1 MKGLALRSRLSGAG
15 FKPLHV
21 AAVKSR
27 GDERWSQSERMYLKQ
42 VWIRE
47 TNVSEPS
54 MTRRKPF
61 NCRQNQ
67 GRVVLLGQVCRKP
80 DYWGGAGN
88 GQTLNRRHRASPSP
102 DNLIRALVWNCGNQ
116 SFRCQGKSSSS
127 KSYKAKSPK
136 RNTGTD
142 RPVRAMKTGSAVRA
156 KRTDRA
162 AAFRIQLA
170 TGGDA

>member
-1 MKGLALRSRLSGAG
+1 MKGSTLRSRLSGAG
-15 FKPLHV
+15 FKPLH
-21 AAVKSR
+21 AASVKSR
-27 GDERWSQSERMYLKQ
+27 GGERWSQSERMYLKQ

-54 MTRRKPF
+54 MTRRKPY

-67 GRVVLLGQVCRKP
+67 GRKVLLGRACRIP
-80 DYWGGAGN
+80 DYRAGDDRRIGGV
-88 GQTLNRRHRASPSP
+88 
-102 DNLIRALVWNCGNQ
+102 NLIRALVWNCGNQ

-127 KSYKAKSPK
+127 KSYEAKSPK

-142 RPVRAMKTGSAVRA
+142 RPVRAMKTGNAVGA
-156 KRTDRA
+156 KRTGQA
-162 AAFRIQLA
+162 AAFRIQLV

>member
-1 MKGLALRSRLSGAG
+1 MKGSALRSRLSGAG

-54 MTRRKPF
+54 MTRRKPS

-67 GRVVLLGQVCRKP
+67 GRGVLLGQVRRKP
-80 DYWGGAGN
+80 DYWAGDGRRIGGV
-88 GQTLNRRHRASPSP
+88 
-102 DNLIRALVWNCGNQ
+102 NLIRALVWNCGNQ
-116 SFRCQGKSSSS
+116 WFRCQGKSTSS
-127 KSYKAKSPK
+127 KSYEAKRPT

-142 RPVRAMKTGSAVRA
+142 CPVRAMKTGNAVGA

-162 AAFRIQLA
+162 GAFRIQLV

>member
-1 MKGLALRSRLSGAG
+1 MKGSTLRSRLSGAG
-15 FKPLHV
+15 SKPLH
-21 AAVKSR
+21 AASVKSR
-27 GDERWSQSERMYLKQ
+27 GGERWSQSERMYLKQ

-54 MTRRKPF
+54 MTRRKPY

-67 GRVVLLGQVCRKP
+67 GREIFLGQVCQKP
-80 DYWGGAGN
+80 DYWAGGG
-88 GQTLNRRHRASPSP
+88 RRLGGV
-102 DNLIRALVWNCGNQ
+102 NLIRALVWNCGNQ

-127 KSYKAKSPK
+127 KSYEAKSPM

-142 RPVRAMKTGSAVRA
+142 RPVRAMKTGNAVGA
-156 KRTDRA
+156 KRTDQA
-162 AAFRIQLA
+162 AAFRIQLV